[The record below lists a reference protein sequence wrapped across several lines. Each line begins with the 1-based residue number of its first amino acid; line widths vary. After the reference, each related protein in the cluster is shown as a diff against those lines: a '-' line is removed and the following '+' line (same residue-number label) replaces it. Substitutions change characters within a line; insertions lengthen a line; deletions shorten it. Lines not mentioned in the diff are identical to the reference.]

1 MFENIYN
8 NRKYINKNITLWKKF
23 FQKKYSIEN

>member
-23 FQKKYSIEN
+23 FKKKIQHR